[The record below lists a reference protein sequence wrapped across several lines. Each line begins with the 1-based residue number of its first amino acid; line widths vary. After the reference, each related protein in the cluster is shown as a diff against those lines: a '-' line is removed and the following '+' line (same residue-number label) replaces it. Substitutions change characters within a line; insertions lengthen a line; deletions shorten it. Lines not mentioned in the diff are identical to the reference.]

1 MQDTGPALA
10 SHKKFSIGTE
20 DEVEGGSF
28 LAKHFQR
35 QEVLEH
41 LQKEIEAGSPLLMFG
56 AGTGLTARCAELGG
70 ADLIAVYS
78 TAHYRMIAQPSLLA
92 WLPYENANELVVK
105 MARDILPAVKETP
118 CIAGIG
124 AHDPRLDINIFIDQ
138 LLAMGFS
145 GFTNEP
151 FVGIYGQE
159 FGAQLEAVG
168 LGFSREVELIRTCH
182 KRNLF
187 SVAWAFTPDEGWA
200 MANAGAD
207 VIGAIVGVTAGG
219 LTGTTKTQ
227 TLEQAAKQIE
237 EIYKAAAKA
246 NPEIIVLTHGGP
258 FKDVETAEYSLIHT
272 CAAGYA
278 SGSSGERIPTETA
291 VIEITRRYKNCRVK

>member
-1 MQDTGPALA
+1 M
-10 SHKKFSIGTE
+10 
-20 DEVEGGSF
+20 
-28 LAKHFQR
+28 AKRYQR
-35 QEVLEH
+35 KEVLKL
-41 LQKEIEAGSPLLMFG
+41 LQKEIKAGSPLLMFG

-105 MARDILPAVKETP
+105 MAREILPAVKETP

-124 AHDPRLDINIFIDQ
+124 AHDPRLNMNTFIDQ
-138 LLAMGFS
+138 LLGMGFS

-151 FVGIYGQE
+151 FAGIYGQE
-159 FGAQLEAVG
+159 FGAQLEVAG
-168 LGFSREVELIRTCH
+168 LGFSREVELIKTCH
-182 KRNLF
+182 ERDVF
-187 SVAWAFTPDEGWA
+187 TVAWAFTPDEGRA
-200 MANAGAD
+200 MSTAGAD

-219 LTGTTKTQ
+219 LTGTTKAQ
-227 TLEQAAKQIE
+227 TLEKAAQQIE
-237 EIYKAAAKA
+237 EIYQAAIEV

-258 FKDVETAEYSLIHT
+258 LKDVETAEYSLIHT
-272 CAAGYA
+272 SSAGYA

-291 VIEITRRYKNCRVK
+291 VTEITRQYKKCRIE